1 MMQVMVPGDICTLS
15 VLPYHLSS
23 WLCTQAGGFGSNHQ
37 DIASARY
44 APLLFGITSFCASMA
59 GSVGVLLVGYM
70 LDIFQSWN
78 LAFVVIAAVNLGAA
92 VLFQLMSSSELQFE

>member
-1 MMQVMVPGDICTLS
+1 
-15 VLPYHLSS
+15 
-23 WLCTQAGGFGSNHQ
+23 
-37 DIASARY
+37 
-44 APLLFGITSFCASMA
+44 MA